1 MDKND
6 SGQQRTH
13 MDKWVGV
20 AFALFVFI
28 LAWWFN
34 PILDGS
40 AEDRRLSLALFMGAT
55 VIATLVLSHYVKL
68 YFLGKNERAHEE
80 AAQRWLRDGKML
92 EEDTK
97 SLQQLLGSVPKLTDL
112 LQAQLNET
120 NGTTEMAAIAI
131 MTQLSAVQSDA
142 ANLLNSLAERK
153 ARANLLC
160 DHAAKMV
167 AESQGDISKMD
178 CFMNERAQS
187 IEKERTVISTIVAQV
202 AKLKPLTEEI
212 CEVTKQTNLLAL
224 NAAIEAARA
233 GDNGRGF
240 AVVADEVR
248 KLSEKIEVT
257 AARIGA
263 SIAHISETVNTEL
276 IVMAE
281 DNRGEDKTREL
292 FSTMI
297 SGMNNMFIDFKS
309 SVGEMDGLSHETHE
323 AVSSIRDAVINVL
336 EKAMFQDITRQ
347 QIEHVMRGLAMCGE
361 RMVHAEQYLAGKQ
374 AHLGDKPLDD
384 IIDGLLASYVMQSQ
398 RVTHNAVVTGQSVSG
413 GNERPAI
420 ELF

>member
-1 MDKND
+1 MDMKK
-6 SGQQRTH
+6 SCHQHTH
-13 MDKWVGV
+13 WDTWIGIGL
-20 AFALFVFI
+20 AFFVF
-28 LAWWFN
+28 LFAWWFN
-34 PILDGS
+34 PALEDS
-40 AEDRRLSLALFMGAT
+40 SDDRRFTVALFMGGA
-55 VIATLVLSHYVKL
+55 VIVSLVISHYLKHYL
-68 YFLGKNERAHEE
+68 YGDVEREHED
-80 AAQRWLRDGKML
+80 AARRWLNDGKIL
-92 EEDTK
+92 QEDSK

-131 MTQLSAVQSDA
+131 MTQLSVVQSDA
-142 ANLLNSLAERK
+142 ANLLNSLEERK

-160 DHAAKMV
+160 DHAATMV
-167 AESQGDISKMD
+167 ADSQRDISEMD
-178 CFMNERAQS
+178 IFLNQRNLS
-187 IEKERTVISTIVAQV
+187 IEKERDVIRTIISQV
-202 AKLKPLTEEI
+202 AKLKPQTEEI
-212 CEVTKQTNLLAL
+212 CEVTRQTNLLAL

-248 KLSEKIEVT
+248 KLSDRVEVT
-257 AARIGA
+257 AARIGE
-263 SIAHISETVNTEL
+263 SIAHISETVNSQL
-276 IVMAE
+276 VVMVE
-281 DNRGEDKTREL
+281 DSRSEDRTRIL
-292 FSTMI
+292 FNTMND
-297 SGMNNMFIDFKS
+297 GMNKMFADFRS

-323 AVSSIRDAVINVL
+323 AVSTIRDAVINVL

-384 IIDGLLASYVMQSQ
+384 IIQGLLESYVMQSQ
-398 RVTHNAVVTGQSVSG
+398 RTTHNAVVTGNASND